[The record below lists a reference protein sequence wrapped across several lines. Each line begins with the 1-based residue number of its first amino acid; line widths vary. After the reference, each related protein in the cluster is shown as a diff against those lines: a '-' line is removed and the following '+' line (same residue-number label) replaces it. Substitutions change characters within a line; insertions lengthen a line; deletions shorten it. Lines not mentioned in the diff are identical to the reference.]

1 MSGRTFRVIEG
12 VMRSLNSRSALAY
25 ALTLSTLFAAQHVA
39 PFVARAAP
47 RLVKGPYL
55 MDVRTDS
62 VAVLFELDAESAAAV
77 VVRTATSA
85 ETRVDARPAV
95 AHEVVL
101 GGLLPSTR
109 YTYEVIP
116 EGAETPARGSFTTAP
131 LPGTTDT
138 TRFLVYGDART
149 DAAAHARVVRGMRE
163 EAADFVMTTG
173 DMVADGRDPA
183 DWQELFDATRV
194 LYAELPV
201 FPALGNH
208 EAGSSGQGV
217 PFYRHFVRTP
227 TGPGD
232 EAFYVFDYGPVRVL
246 VMDSNQSLERGSPQR
261 AWLESEARRARQAG
275 APAHLFAAIHHGPFS
290 SGGHGP
296 NEAIAG
302 TDVEQLLRRAGVELI
317 FEGHDHAFERGDVD
331 GLKYVLSG
339 GAGAPLYVTND
350 ERPYQLAF
358 EPSHHF
364 VRVVV
369 TGPRVSITAIRK
381 DGSVLDACAFTK
393 GGPWQCVGGPG
404 GGRGRVV
411 SMPMGFIEGLV
422 RFGPQTAAFL
432 VVALVVWLGVR
443 RVRSSRANAA
453 KQSAKNDDAANG
465 KRARKRKDEP

>member
-1 MSGRTFRVIEG
+1 
-12 VMRSLNSRSALAY
+12 MRSLNSRSALAY
-25 ALTLSTLFAAQHVA
+25 ALSLSTLFAAQLVA
-39 PFVARAAP
+39 PIIARAAP

-55 MDVRTDS
+55 MDVRTES

-77 VVRTATSA
+77 VVRTATGA
-85 ETRVDARPAV
+85 ETRIEARAAV
-95 AHEVVL
+95 SHEVVL
-101 GGLLPSTR
+101 RGLLPSTR
-109 YTYEVIP
+109 YTYEVIAA
-116 EGAETPARGSFTTAP
+116 GAGTPALGSFTTAP

-208 EAGSSGQGV
+208 EARSAGEGL

-227 TGPGD
+227 AGPGD
-232 EAFYVFDYGPVRVL
+232 EAFYVYDYGPVRVL

-261 AWLESEARRARQAG
+261 AWLESEARRAHQAD

-302 TDVEQLLRRAGVELI
+302 TDVEELLRRAGVELV

-358 EPSHHF
+358 EPAHHF

-369 TGPRVSITAIRK
+369 DGPRVAITAIRT

-393 GGPWQCVGGPG
+393 GGPWQCVGGRG
-404 GGRGRVV
+404 AGRGRVV
-411 SMPMGFIEGLV
+411 STPIGFLDGLV

-453 KQSAKNDDAANG
+453 RQSADKERSRSG
-465 KRARKRKDEP
+465 RKPKDEP

>member
-1 MSGRTFRVIEG
+1 
-12 VMRSLNSRSALAY
+12 
-25 ALTLSTLFAAQHVA
+25 
-39 PFVARAAP
+39 
-47 RLVKGPYL
+47 
-55 MDVRTDS
+55 
-62 VAVLFELDAESAAAV
+62 
-77 VVRTATSA
+77 
-85 ETRVDARPAV
+85 
-95 AHEVVL
+95 
-101 GGLLPSTR
+101 
-109 YTYEVIP
+109 
-116 EGAETPARGSFTTAP
+116 
-131 LPGTTDT
+131 
-138 TRFLVYGDART
+138 
-149 DAAAHARVVRGMRE
+149 MRE
-163 EAADFVMTTG
+163 EAADFVLSTG
-173 DMVADGRDPA
+173 DMVADGRDPE

-201 FPALGNH
+201 FPTLGNH
-208 EAGSSGQGV
+208 EARSSGQGV
-217 PFYRHFVRTP
+217 PFYRDHVRTP

-246 VMDSNQSLERGSPQR
+246 VLDSNQSLERGSPQR
-261 AWLESEARRARQAG
+261 DWLESEARRARQAS

-302 TDVEQLLRRAGVELI
+302 TDVEELLRRAGVELI

-331 GLKYVLSG
+331 GLKYILSG

-358 EPSHHF
+358 EPAHHF

-381 DGSVLDACAFTK
+381 DGSVLDSCAFTK
-393 GGPWQCVGGPG
+393 GGPWQCIGGPG

-411 SMPMGFIEGLV
+411 SMPIGFIEGLV

-453 KQSAKNDDAANG
+453 RQSANKESADRDRAAKRGRKPKDA
-465 KRARKRKDEP
+465 P